1 MTQTLID
8 DATLKAR
15 HRAMWALG
23 DYSAVA
29 SEVIAELG
37 PTLVEAVAVE
47 SGERLLDVAA
57 GSGNVALPA
66 ARVGARVTA
75 SDLTPELLET
85 GRREAAGAEAG
96 ERDGDPIRKAE
107 RAVGRV
113 TLPG

>member
-23 DYSAVA
+23 DYPAVA
-29 SEVIAELG
+29 TEVIAELG

-75 SDLTPELLET
+75 SDLTPELLEA
-85 GRREAAGAEAG
+85 GRRAVRGRG
-96 ERDGDPIRKAE
+96 PGDRLGD
-107 RAVGRV
+107 R
-113 TLPG
+113 

>member
-23 DYSAVA
+23 DYPAVA
-29 SEVIAELG
+29 TEVIAELG
-37 PTLVEAVAVE
+37 PTLVEAVAAR

-75 SDLTPELLET
+75 SDLTPELL
-85 GRREAAGAEAG
+85 
-96 ERDGDPIRKAE
+96 
-107 RAVGRV
+107 
-113 TLPG
+113 